1 MMDYLTDISQRKA
14 ARLAGFFYLL
24 VFVFGIFANYFV
36 RMGLKVIGNATE
48 TAENIVANDFLYRL
62 GFVSDLLIAVCW
74 FLLGFALYVVLKP
87 VNKKI
92 ALLMLLSFL
101 AGVPIMM
108 LNMLNHFIPLLL
120 LSGADYLTEFST
132 AQLDALAYLFL
143 DLHETGYLISA
154 VFTSFC
160 LLPLGY
166 LVLKSGYF
174 PRVLGLLLI
183 IGPFLG
189 LIDHFV
195 VFLVPSYE
203 LSVLGTLPLVIAEFS
218 TMVWLLVKGA
228 NVPE

>member
-1 MMDYLTDISQRKA
+1 MMDYITDISQRKA

-87 VNKKI
+87 VNKNI

-166 LVLKSGYF
+166 LVLKSGYL

-183 IGPFLG
+183 IGPAIG
-189 LIDHFV
+189 LMDHFV
-195 VFLVPSYE
+195 VFLFPSYD
-203 LSVLGTLPLVIAEFS
+203 LSMLVTLPLTLAEFS
-218 TMVWLLVKGA
+218 TCGWLLLKGA
-228 NVPE
+228 KIPE